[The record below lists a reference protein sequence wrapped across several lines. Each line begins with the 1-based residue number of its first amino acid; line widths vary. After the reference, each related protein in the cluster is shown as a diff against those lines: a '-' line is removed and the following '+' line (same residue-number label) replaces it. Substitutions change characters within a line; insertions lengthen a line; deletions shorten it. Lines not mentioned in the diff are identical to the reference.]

1 MTFDPSSEIVEE
13 EINHLFLCYCSFVN
27 HLKGKKLSIQNV
39 FVTTLQEEK
48 LKTILKTILSLDSDQ
63 ELVKVFLEYDP
74 SIAKSKYVT
83 KFLNNRTDKTKNR
96 KQERKNVGN

>member
-1 MTFDPSSEIVEE
+1 MNDPSSAIIESESD
-13 EINHLFLCYCSFVN
+13 HLFICYCTFVN
-27 HLKGKKLSIQNV
+27 NIKGKKLSIQNV

-74 SIAKSKYVT
+74 TISRSKFVT
-83 KFLNNRTDKTKNR
+83 KWVNGEQKK
-96 KQERKNVGN
+96 KQKQK

>member
-1 MTFDPSSEIVEE
+1 MSNPSSAIIESESD
-13 EINHLFLCYCSFVN
+13 HLFICYCSFVN

-48 LKTILKTILSLDSDQ
+48 LKMILKTILSLDSDQ

-74 SIAKSKYVT
+74 TISRSKFVT
-83 KFLNNRTDKTKNR
+83 KWVNGEQKK
-96 KQERKNVGN
+96 KQKQK

>member
-1 MTFDPSSEIVEE
+1 MSFDPSSAIIEDESS
-13 EINHLFLCYCSFVN
+13 HLFLCYCSFVN

-63 ELVKVFLEYDP
+63 EMVKVFLAYDP
-74 SIAKSKYVT
+74 TISRSKFVT
-83 KFLNNRTDKTKNR
+83 KWANNEQKKG
-96 KQERKNVGN
+96 KKK